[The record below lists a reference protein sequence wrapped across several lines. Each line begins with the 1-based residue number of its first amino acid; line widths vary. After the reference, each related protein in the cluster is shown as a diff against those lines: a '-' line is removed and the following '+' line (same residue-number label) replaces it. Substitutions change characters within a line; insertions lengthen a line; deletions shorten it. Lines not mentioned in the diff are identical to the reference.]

1 MSSLRTRI
9 EGLMANWR
17 GAVTT
22 GFVRALVQ
30 VLLELERRTNISPG
44 PGLTLR
50 SAGGGQELRRVGV
63 GAGEQTPATPES
75 IGDETVLGHEYGV
88 KDTDTWAWKTNK
100 QAILHLVTD
109 MWYDESDHKF
119 LMRSRPITVSA
130 SGRVMAIGAESEP
143 ATVVVE
149 LVECEA
155 QPD

>member
-1 MSSLRTRI
+1 MSALRTRI
-9 EGLMANWR
+9 EGLLANWR

-50 SAGGGQELRRVGV
+50 SAGGGQELRITRG
-63 GAGEQTPATPES
+63 GASEPLPAPPEVV
-75 IGDETVLGHEYGV
+75 GDETELGHEHGAR
-88 KDTDTWAWKTNK
+88 DTDTWVWRDAK
-100 QAILHLVTD
+100 QAALHLVTD
-109 MWYDESDHKF
+109 LWYDDTDHRF
-119 LMRSRPITVSA
+119 LMRARPVTISA
-130 SGRVMAIGAESEP
+130 SGRVMAIGAESDP

>member
-1 MSSLRTRI
+1 MSTLRTRI
-9 EGLMANWR
+9 EGLQANWR

-50 SAGGGQELRRVGV
+50 SAGGGQELRVARG
-63 GAGEQTPATPES
+63 GAGETIPAPPEV
-75 IGDETVLGHEYGV
+75 IGDETELGHEHGAR
-88 KDTDTWAWKTNK
+88 DTDTWAWKTNQ

-109 MWYDESDHKF
+109 LWYDDDGHQF

-130 SGRVMAIGAESEP
+130 SGRVLAIGAESDP